1 VLFHPCTGVTK
12 LACGKYRLT
21 KFRKMKTYALCP
33 ISEKKVNERVA
44 RVNATF
50 TVLLVAGFL
59 FTQNLF
65 FVAFLAIDFYLRTAD
80 LAKYSL
86 VVLSSKNIVK
96 YLQIKELLINAG
108 PKIFAARI
116 GLILSGL
123 IIISHIL
130 NAKILALVIAA
141 ILGLFSFLEAA
152 FGLCVA
158 CEIYPYVYRLLYS
171 RRADYNI

>member
-1 VLFHPCTGVTK
+1 
-12 LACGKYRLT
+12 
-21 KFRKMKTYALCP
+21 MKIYALCP

-50 TVLLVAGFL
+50 TVLLIAGFL
-59 FTQNLF
+59 FTQNIF
-65 FVAFLAIDFYLRTAD
+65 FLAFLAIDFFLRTTD
-80 LAKYSL
+80 RAKYSL
-86 VVLSSKNIVK
+86 VAISSKNLIK
-96 YLQIKELLINAG
+96 YLQVKELWINAG

-116 GLILSGL
+116 GLVLSSLIILSYL
-123 IIISHIL
+123 VK
-130 NAKILALVIAA
+130 AKILAFVIAG

-171 RRADYNI
+171 RNTDYNI

>member
-1 VLFHPCTGVTK
+1 
-12 LACGKYRLT
+12 
-21 KFRKMKTYALCP
+21 MKIYALCP

-50 TVLLVAGFL
+50 TVLLITGFL
-59 FTQNLF
+59 FTQNII

-86 VVLSSKNIVK
+86 VSISSKNIIK
-96 YLQIKELLINAG
+96 YLQVKELLINAG
-108 PKIFAARI
+108 PKLFAARI
-116 GLILSGL
+116 GLVLSSL
-123 IIISHIL
+123 IIFSYIL
-130 NAKILALVIAA
+130 NAKILAFVIAG

-158 CEIYPYVYRLLYS
+158 CEIYPFVYRLLYS
-171 RRADYNI
+171 RNADYNI